1 MAVLAVCVVSGNLFP
16 VFVVQDCG
24 NICFHI
30 FFPVVPAAAILS
42 DFVRVG
48 KNQIF
53 VSGGFHYRFKFCAS
67 NRIISTGHTHYQIIV
82 RNQMPSSP
90 EQIIIWVCHKHH
102 FVVTLQIK
110 GVQVGCS
117 YMWQIQVRIKKI
129 KLMAGKG
136 NRA

>member
-30 FFPVVPAAAILS
+30 FFPVVPATAILS

-82 RNQMPSSP
+82 LNQMPSAP
-90 EQIIIWVCHKHH
+90 KQIIIRVRHKHH
-102 FVVTLQIK
+102 LVVTIQIK
-110 GVQVGCS
+110 GVQIGSS
-117 YMWQIQVRIKKI
+117 YMWQIQVRIKEI